1 LISAAFGYDVM
12 LYRNG
17 LAAGVI
23 STLVGGKQGAGEVY
37 LYSLKPLE
45 QDVVTVDMFSTVE
58 LLLILSLVVAFF
70 IFATRARA
78 FYLA

>member
-1 LISAAFGYDVM
+1 MISAAFGYDVI

-23 STLVGGKQGAGEVY
+23 SALVGGKQGAGKVY

-45 QDVVTVDMFSTVE
+45 QDIVTVDMFSTVK
-58 LLLILSLVVAFF
+58 LLLVLSLVVTFF
-70 IFATRARA
+70 YFRNSRAL
-78 FYLA
+78 FI